1 MQKII
6 LTLCLVLFVSSAYAG
21 SCPMMAKNI
30 DDKIKKAQELK
41 DQGMDAHKAGD
52 HAKSEKL
59 LNEALTL
66 FKSSKER
73 KKMKNYMVT
82 HTFKSKEM
90 KDKFS
95 ETVASMKM
103 EDIVKSM
110 TSDKA
115 ACQMTWNTPGDTMQ
129 MFCWWKANSEADI
142 NNQLGQMNDFF
153 EPHKFTECTDQVMDY
168 NA

>member
-1 MQKII
+1 
-6 LTLCLVLFVSSAYAG
+6 
-21 SCPMMAKNI
+21 
-30 DDKIKKAQELK
+30 
-41 DQGMDAHKAGD
+41 
-52 HAKSEKL
+52 
-59 LNEALTL
+59 
-66 FKSSKER
+66 
-73 KKMKNYMVT
+73 MKNYMVT

-90 KDKFS
+90 KSKFS

-129 MFCWWKANSEADI
+129 MFCWWKANSEEDI

-153 EPHKFTECTDQVMDY
+153 EPHKFLSLIHI
-168 NA
+168 